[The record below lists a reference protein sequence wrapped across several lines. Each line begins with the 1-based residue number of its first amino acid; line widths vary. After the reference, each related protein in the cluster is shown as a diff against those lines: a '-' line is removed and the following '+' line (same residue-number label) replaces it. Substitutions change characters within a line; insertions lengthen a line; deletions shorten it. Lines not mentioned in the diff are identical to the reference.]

1 MGVYAPCAARVLL
14 VGFLGGFAPAANA
27 SAEAVRSGQMTP
39 EEADRLLPAC
49 VCSGPSFVILT
60 VGQTLLGSTEVGVL
74 LFLAQITAN
83 YLCAALLSR
92 LSRTNRNEKRRSPRP
107 KQQEMPQLRLDGIL
121 AQSTL
126 TYLKLC
132 GFVLFFR
139 MLAAGA
145 GALLPPAVS
154 TACAMLLEVCS
165 GAILLPARA
174 IGPAPSAVRH

>member
-1 MGVYAPCAARVLL
+1 MAGGSVCSCAARVLL

-92 LSRTNRNEKRRSPRP
+92 LSRTNRNEKGDRRARNSRKCRSCAWTAFWRSPR
-107 KQQEMPQLRLDGIL
+107 
-121 AQSTL
+121 
-126 TYLKLC
+126 
-132 GFVLFFR
+132 
-139 MLAAGA
+139 
-145 GALLPPAVS
+145 
-154 TACAMLLEVCS
+154 
-165 GAILLPARA
+165 
-174 IGPAPSAVRH
+174 